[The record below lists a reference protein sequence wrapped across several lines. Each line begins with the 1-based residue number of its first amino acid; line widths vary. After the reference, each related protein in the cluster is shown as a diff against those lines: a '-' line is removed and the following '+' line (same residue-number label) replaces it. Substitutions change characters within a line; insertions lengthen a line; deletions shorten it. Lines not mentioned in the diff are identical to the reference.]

1 VLYRNTL
8 LPALQAIL
16 LLFSAFASRA
26 QETSPLAGYGIETS
40 YIGGKVFKHSKKFKA
55 PIPDYS
61 QAIDISLL
69 QQTYGTKEWQQRR
82 KYPLVGLGI
91 TYTDYGLD
99 NVYGKY
105 IGVYPILQ
113 FRIITGKKLEW
124 TCRVGLGMG
133 YATTHYRRFPDL
145 DTINNAI
152 GSHLNNFTM
161 IATDLRY
168 KINDQFAISIG
179 GNFSH
184 ISNGVFKQPNLGV
197 NMYGGHIAL
206 RYFPVTSKPARIARE
221 LEDKKNRLLV
231 QARFAMAF
239 SEYNAPDGPLYPIY
253 ITSAFLSK
261 RYSSKNK
268 AFAGLDYSYHP
279 GTEAFLRNNEIFP
292 GEEKSHSWKG
302 AAFVGNEFL
311 FGHFGLVLQLGA
323 YIKEPYLSTSR
334 IYQKLGYNFYL
345 LQQEKGAV
353 KEVCIYSMLKAHN
366 VQAEFIEFGV
376 GVSL

>member
-1 VLYRNTL
+1 MIPLKKTFL
-8 LPALQAIL
+8 IL
-16 LLFSAFASRA
+16 LLSLSSAAKA

-40 YIGGKVFKHSKKFKA
+40 YIGGKVFRHTTKFKA

-69 QQTYGTKEWQQRR
+69 QQTSGAKDWQQRR
-82 KYPLVGLGI
+82 RYPMVGLGI
-91 TYTDYGLD
+91 TYTDYGLN
-99 NVYGKY
+99 NVYGKC
-105 IGVYPILQ
+105 IGAYPILQ
-113 FRIITGKKLEW
+113 FPIITGKKLEW
-124 TCRVGLGMG
+124 TFRVGLGIG
-133 YATTHYRRFPDL
+133 YVTNYFRRYPSF
-145 DTINNAI
+145 DTVNNAI

-161 IATDLRY
+161 FASDIRY
-168 KINDQFAISIG
+168 KINDQFAVSVG

-206 RYFPVTSKPARIARE
+206 RYFPVTSNPTRISRE
-221 LEDKKNRLLV
+221 LDKMKNRILF
-231 QARFAMAF
+231 QARFGF
-239 SEYNAPDGPLYPIY
+239 SFTSNNAPDGPLYPIY
-253 ITSAFLSK
+253 VTSAFLSK
-261 RYSSKNK
+261 RYGSKNK

-279 GTEAFLRNNEIFP
+279 SIVAFLRNNEIYP
-292 GEEKSHSWKG
+292 GEEKSHAWKG

-323 YIKEPYLSTSR
+323 YVKEPYLSTSR

-345 LQQEKGAV
+345 LQQEKGV
-353 KEVCIYSMLKAHN
+353 LKEVCLYTMLKAHN
-366 VQAEFIEFGV
+366 VQAEFIEFGL